1 MIATMVLAAG
11 LLPAAVAQRPE
22 AKQSNGGGQASSA
35 KFPKAPAPPSANVPA
50 VDQSNRSTGK
60 PLIGRIIPVAG
71 QMELLA
77 GGISYKLDDQA
88 EARKFKGMNVI
99 VTGHLDKATKTV
111 HVLGMREITPKQDF

>member
-22 AKQSNGGGQASSA
+22 VAQSNSEGASSA
-35 KFPKAPAPPSANVPA
+35 KSPKAPAPPSADVPT
-50 VDQSNRSTGK
+50 VDQSNRSAGQ
-60 PLIGRIIPVAG
+60 PLIGRIIPVHG

-77 GGISYKLDDQA
+77 GGISYKLDKQA
-88 EARKFKGMNVI
+88 EARKFEGMNVT

-111 HVLGMREITPKQDF
+111 HVLGIGEITPK